1 MSAKMANV
9 RNTFK
14 ETLKLNEKYLK
25 CSCVSYGKGFQA
37 RQGNVRDYTC
47 DAVWKNIGNY

>member
-1 MSAKMANV
+1 MSAEMENV

-25 CSCVSYGKGFQA
+25 CSCVSYGKGEGLGKVF
-37 RQGNVRDYTC
+37 RNMR
-47 DAVWKNIGNY
+47 

>member
-1 MSAKMANV
+1 MSAEMENV

-25 CSCVSYGKGFQA
+25 CSCVSYGKSFQKHA
-37 RQGNVRDYTC
+37 LRKTRQTGKC
-47 DAVWKNIGNY
+47 S